1 MRYVNMMSSLEI
13 QIDGDVRIE
22 EDFIEVYNFNAT
34 ILGHKVTLPQEI
46 TDYLK
51 DELAEQS
58 KSV

>member
-1 MRYVNMMSSLEI
+1 MMSNLEI

-22 EDFIEVYNFNAT
+22 KDFIEIYNFNAT
-34 ILGHKVTLPQEI
+34 ILGHEVTLPQEI

-51 DELAEQS
+51 DELAEQA